1 MAIVYVLKSRRN
13 GKRYVGCTS
22 KRVEVRLKEHNSGS
36 NQWTRQNGPFDLVY
50 YEEFVCLKEARQRE
64 RFLKSGQ
71 GRKFLDKITSPVASA
86 RGGQAGREQLS
97 PKANSPQARAVIR

>member
-13 GKRYVGCTS
+13 GKRYIGCTS

-71 GRKFLDKITSPVASA
+71 GRKFLDKIISPVAQQVEQLAVNQRVAGSSPA
-86 RGGQAGREQLS
+86 RGAIL
-97 PKANSPQARAVIR
+97 